1 MPEETHHNAK
11 LPSANSGGSA
21 VEPDSSGDTALV
33 LLGHGSTVNSA
44 SADPVYRHATALRER
59 GIFGQVLEGFWKQE
73 PSLAGVLRGVWTK
86 RAVVVPLFTTEGY
99 FTQTVLPRELGF
111 PMLADGGGYASRMI
125 NKSREVFYAQPVG
138 THPRMA
144 EVLERRAAQIVS
156 ERPFPFAPK
165 PADTSLV
172 LVGHGTSRDRNSRR
186 TLESHAAVIRARSG
200 FSEVLA
206 MFMEEPPLIAEVYLV
221 AQRRNVVVVPFFVS
235 DGLHAYEDI
244 PVLLGETEA
253 LVRDRMARGL
263 EVWRNPTER
272 HGKRVW
278 LASSL
283 GSEMWISEVI
293 LQRAHEALA

>member
-1 MPEETHHNAK
+1 MPETPLHNAK
-11 LPSANSGGSA
+11 LPSVNNGGTG
-21 VEPDSSGDTALV
+21 VGPDSFGDTALV
-33 LLGHGSTVNSA
+33 LLGHGSTVNAA
-44 SADPVYRHATALRER
+44 SAEPVYRHAATLRER

-111 PMLADGGGYASRMI
+111 PPLDGGGYASRMI
-125 NKSREVFYAQPVG
+125 KEEVEVFYAQPVG
-138 THPRMA
+138 THPGMA
-144 EVLERRAAQIVS
+144 EVLERRASQVVS

-206 MFMEEPPLIAEVYLV
+206 MFMEEPPLIAEVYRV

-244 PVLLGETEA
+244 PVLLGEVESV
-253 LVRDRMARGL
+253 VRDRMARGL

-272 HGKRVW
+272 CGKRVW
-278 LASSL
+278 LAGSL
-283 GSEMWISEVI
+283 GSEVWISEVV
-293 LQRAHEALA
+293 LQRAREALT